1 MALQSTHQDL
11 HNGTREK
18 RKERTNNTRSRNFDV
33 GLVSLVCRVVSNL
46 LCVQDLLY
54 NSDDIFR
61 LWQRILFQSLGV
73 GHRDVRSCNAN
84 WRGVQVVKSLPCN
97 ITDIQSLVE
106 RVESPSIF
114 LHFTFHKSRYDFSS
128 HTRLRPAVLDRDE
141 MIGFLD

>member
-46 LCVQDLLY
+46 LCVQDLLH

-61 LWQRILFQSLGV
+61 LWQGILFQGLGV

-84 WRGVQVVKSLPCN
+84 WRSVQVVKSLTCKIHRHPIVSN
-97 ITDIQSLVE
+97 RLEKSLY
-106 RVESPSIF
+106 PF
-114 LHFTFHKSRYDFSS
+114 LFNTFHQSGYDFSS
-128 HTRLRPAVLDRDE
+128 NTRLRPAVLD
-141 MIGFLD
+141 